1 MPVSGT
7 YRNGHLSGTIVRNR
21 MVKMAQQ
28 HAQTSELRHRR
39 DTWLWLVL
47 PMAALA
53 LLIVAAVAVLVFVP
67 RNLHESQTSVV
78 ADLMLAVL
86 MLCPAVV
93 CMLPVTI
100 LALGSVV
107 GLNRVHGMMTRPLRA
122 LETHSETLATK
133 AAASSAIVNRKTI
146 DFSSRLGF
154 IYKHFETFEQKP
166 NQEDIEPHG

>member
-1 MPVSGT
+1 MRTIMPVSGT

-67 RNLHESQTSVV
+67 RNLHESPTSVL
-78 ADLMLAVL
+78 ADLVLAVVL
-86 MLCPAVV
+86 LCPAVV
-93 CMLPVTI
+93 CILPVPI
-100 LALGSVV
+100 LAIGS
-107 GLNRVHGMMTRPLRA
+107 GRRLNTVRG
-122 LETHSETLATK
+122 
-133 AAASSAIVNRKTI
+133 
-146 DFSSRLGF
+146 G
-154 IYKHFETFEQKP
+154 
-166 NQEDIEPHG
+166 